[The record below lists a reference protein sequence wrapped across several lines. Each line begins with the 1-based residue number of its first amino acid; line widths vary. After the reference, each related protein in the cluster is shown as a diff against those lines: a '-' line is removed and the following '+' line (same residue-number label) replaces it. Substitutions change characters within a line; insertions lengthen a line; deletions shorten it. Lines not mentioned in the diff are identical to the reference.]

1 MKKGMVIFALV
12 AALVVPAMAAETFTD
27 VQKVNVYIWD
37 TYVGGLNSTTWQH
50 DVPVG
55 ALGNMTFASLTI
67 NVTQFDPKDDFVTIN
82 LNGVDL
88 GKLTSNSTVFT
99 SDNNQSMLTAFAAS
113 TPTTATINFKWNG
126 CIDFY
131 DAAKV
136 LTSTLVGTY
145 NTPVA
150 TSAVPAPGAILLAS
164 IGTTLVG
171 WLRRRKS
178 I

>member
-1 MKKGMVIFALV
+1 VIIALM
-12 AALVVPAMAAETFTD
+12 AALGVPAMAAETFTN

-37 TYVGGLNSTTWQH
+37 TYVGGNNSTTWQH
-50 DVPVG
+50 EVPVG
-55 ALGNMTFASLTI
+55 AMGNMTFASLTI
-67 NVTQFDPKDDFVTIN
+67 DVARFNPKDDFVTIN

-88 GKLTSNSTVFT
+88 GLLTSKRTVFT
-99 SDNNQSMLTAFAAS
+99 SDDNQSMLTAFAAS

-131 DAAKV
+131 DDVKV

-150 TSAVPAPGAILLAS
+150 ASAVPTPGAMLLAG

-171 WLRRRKS
+171 WLRRRKAL
-178 I
+178 